1 MFEGTLQIKIQ
12 YQVLCYSIYIVYI
25 FVGPYLESFLVIVE
39 SISAIAC
46 HAAVTYYYC
55 YNNMYYNSNE
65 NYRKLFENTG
75 TKQKK

>member
-1 MFEGTLQIKIQ
+1 M
-12 YQVLCYSIYIVYI
+12 
-25 FVGPYLESFLVIVE
+25 GPYLESFLVIVE

-75 TKQKK
+75 TKQKKIIKQFSTMALNLSY